1 MNGELSTSAPEVR
14 NSPRLIR
21 QNHVSRVQLRP
32 RPKLSSR
39 PISMPPERLLNARN
53 SASDPTV
60 VKGHDPAIEEVCEE
74 EKPKCRAAN
83 HYRNTYIDTNTL
95 RRTWDKQY
103 KHYNITHR
111 TAMIVAK
118 LSTDTE
124 ISHGTLSPSS
134 TPPSNSTSNAI
145 STSMTDTVNYSC
157 VQNAFRP
164 PRTLQPPPG
173 TFYKPP
179 GHRDKTLTL
188 DQMFTD
194 KALIQEQTLS
204 EDKSATTKEGVMSTN
219 SLEDEEDD
227 EDDEVEEAVDEE
239 EFSLEVSV
247 DEDPAQDPQL
257 SQIQTKPVYPRLR
270 ARHMQ
275 DFENREAHFV

>member
-1 MNGELSTSAPEVR
+1 MNGELSSSAPEVR

-32 RPKLSSR
+32 RPRLSSR
-39 PISMPPERLLNARN
+39 PVSMPPERLLNARN
-53 SASDPTV
+53 SAPDSAA
-60 VKGHDPAIEEVCEE
+60 VKGHDPAIEEVSEE

-103 KHYNITHR
+103 KHYNVTHR

-118 LSTDTE
+118 LPAETE
-124 ISHGTLSPSS
+124 ISRVTLSPTSAL
-134 TPPSNSTSNAI
+134 PPNSTSGSI
-145 STSMTDTVNYSC
+145 STSRADAVDYGL

-179 GHRDKTLTL
+179 GTRDKAFAL
-188 DQMFTD
+188 DQMFAD
-194 KALIQEQTLS
+194 KTTTQEQMSS
-204 EDKSATTKEGVMSTN
+204 EEKSAAPKEGVTN
-219 SLEDEEDD
+219 ANSIEDEEDD
-227 EDDEVEEAVDEE
+227 EDDEVEEGVDEE
-239 EFSLEVSV
+239 EFSPEVSV
-247 DEDPAQDPQL
+247 DEDPTQDPQL